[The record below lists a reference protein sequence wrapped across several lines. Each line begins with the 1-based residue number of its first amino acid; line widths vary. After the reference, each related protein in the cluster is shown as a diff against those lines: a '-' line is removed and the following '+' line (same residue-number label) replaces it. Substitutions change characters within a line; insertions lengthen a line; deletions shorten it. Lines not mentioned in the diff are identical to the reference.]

1 MGISIKFNKTHKDA
15 KEPKQTSPG
24 ANGYDL
30 SNIEEVLI
38 PACGRKLVSTG
49 LRVEIPSGYYVLINS
64 RSGLALNHGLIAFN
78 GLIDSDYRGE
88 IKLLLFNFDDKDIH
102 LAKGTRCAQLIA
114 QQNISMDFV
123 EVESLNETERGIKGF
138 GSSGDY

>member
-1 MGISIKFNKTHKDA
+1 MEISIKFNKTHEDA
-15 KEPKQTSPG
+15 KKPKQTSPG

-30 SNIEEVLI
+30 SNIEEVMI
-38 PACGRKLVSTG
+38 PACGRKMVSTG
-49 LRVEIPSGYYVLINS
+49 LSVEIPPGYYALINS

-88 IKLLLFNFDDKDIH
+88 IKILLFNFGDKDIH
-102 LAKGTRCAQLIA
+102 LAKGTRCAQIIA
-114 QQNISMDFV
+114 RQNISVNFV

-138 GSSGDY
+138 GSSGDH